1 MSTYWEQRF
10 ARRMGGMTSSAIREL
25 FKAVQQ
31 PGMISLAG
39 GLPAP
44 ETLPT
49 EAVSE
54 ASQRVLA
61 ERGQQALQYGSTE
74 GYPPLRAWIVEYMAQ
89 QGVNISEDNV
99 LITSGGLQGLD
110 MASRILLNP
119 GDRVLVESPTFLG
132 ALQVFNAYEI
142 SYVGVP
148 LDEDGLQI
156 EPLEA
161 VLEVGPRFFYAIPTF
176 QNPAGV
182 TLTPERRRVLVELAA
197 QAGVPILEDD
207 PYRRLRYEG
216 EHPPLL
222 LALDMARLQPGQT
235 SSSSVETWDSQGN
248 VIYCGSFSKLLG
260 PGLRLGWVVAPAA
273 VIRRM
278 VQAKQGNDLHTS
290 LYVQMV
296 VHEVVRGGFLEQ
308 HVPRL
313 QTIYR
318 ERRDVM
324 LEALA
329 RFFPPGVS
337 WTQPQGG
344 LFLWAIL
351 PSSLNIKELFE
362 EALRHQVAFV
372 PSTPFYADQSG
383 PPAMRLNFSY
393 PQPEQIETG
402 IERLGTVLGQ
412 ALSKSGA
419 L

>member
-10 ARRMGGMTSSAIREL
+10 ARRMGGVTSSAIREL

-31 PGMISLAG
+31 PGMISFAG
-39 GLPAP
+39 GMPAP

-49 EAVSE
+49 QAISE

-74 GYPPLRAWIVEYMAQ
+74 VYPPLRTWIAEYMAQ
-89 QGVNISEDNV
+89 HGVSINEDNV

-110 MASRILLNP
+110 LASRVLLNP

-142 SYVGVP
+142 SYVVVP
-148 LDEDGLQI
+148 LDEDGLQV

-161 VLEVGPRFFYAIPTF
+161 ALEVGPRFIYAVPTF

-182 TLTPERRRVLVELAA
+182 TLSPERRRVLVELAA

-216 EHPPLL
+216 QHPPLL
-222 LALDMARLQPGQT
+222 LALDAARLQPGQ
-235 SSSSVETWDSQGN
+235 WDSQGN

-260 PGLRLGWVVAPAA
+260 PGLRLGWVVAPAV

-278 VQAKQGNDLHTS
+278 VQAKQGNDLHSS

-296 VHEVVRGGFLEQ
+296 VHEAVRGGFLEQ
-308 HVPRL
+308 HVPWL
-313 QTIYR
+313 QKVYR

-324 LEALA
+324 LEAMA
-329 RFFPPGVS
+329 RYFPPGVS
-337 WTQPQGG
+337 WTRPEGG
-344 LFLWAIL
+344 LFVWASL
-351 PSSLNIKELFE
+351 PSSLNIRELFE
-362 EALRHQVAFV
+362 EALHHQVAFV

-402 IERLGTVLGQ
+402 IERLGVVLAQ
-412 ALSKSGA
+412 ALER
-419 L
+419 